1 MQQQIVDSGLPLN
14 PEGEKPQ
21 FQISDLCTQL
31 ETYLKTEQIH
41 EVYRAYQV
49 GAKAHEGQLRKSG
62 EAYIF
67 HPLAVAQ
74 ILAEMHMDYKC
85 LMAALMH
92 DVIEDTPTTKEQ
104 LIEQFDEDIVALVD
118 GVSKLTQIDFKSK
131 AEAQAASFR
140 KMLLAMTQDIRVI
153 LIKLADRLHNMRTL
167 GVMRPE
173 KCRRI
178 ARETLDI
185 YAPIAHR
192 LGINNIRLEL
202 EELGFAAYW
211 PMRYRALK
219 RAVFEGR
226 GRHIELIAT
235 VEKALSRRLRQ
246 EGLDGEVAG
255 RQKHLYSIYLKM
267 QQKSV
272 SFNDL
277 VDVFAFRII
286 VDSTD
291 TCYRVLGAVHNL
303 YKPVPGRFKDYIAI
317 PKANA
322 YQSLHTVLF
331 GPQSIPIEIQIR
343 TRSMERMAESGI
355 AAHWLYKVAGEED
368 EDEGPENSA
377 SEWLRNLLELQQGV
391 GDSVEFLEHVK
402 VDLFPDEVYVFTPRG
417 EILVLPRGAT
427 VVDFAYAVHTDV
439 GNNCV
444 AARVD
449 RHLVPLRTQLFNGQT
464 VEIIDAPGGSPS
476 PVWLNYVVTSRA
488 RANIRGF
495 LKNLK
500 GKEAV
505 ALGERLLTKELKTL
519 GSTFQEVE
527 VNLPMLLNDYNLDS
541 YEELLEQVALGNR
554 MSLLVARRLI
564 SGHDA
569 SEEESNENEVSQAK
583 LTIRGTEG
591 MVVNYAKCCRPIPG
605 DAITGIFTPGKG
617 IVVHRQGCRNLGD
630 YRRQGTN
637 WIDVEWQAEMEAEFS
652 TEIQVTVGNRRG
664 VLAMVASEIST
675 FGSNIEN
682 VSSSD
687 RDGLSSILTF
697 IISVRDRLHLAKI
710 MRHLYKL
717 PSVVKVSRSKNF
729 S

>member
-1 MQQQIVDSGLPLN
+1 MQQQIVESSSPLN
-14 PEGEKPQ
+14 QEQGKPQ

-31 ETYLKTEQIH
+31 ESYLKPEQIH

-49 GAKAHEGQLRKSG
+49 GAKAHEGQRRKSG

-74 ILAEMHMDYKC
+74 ILSEMHMDHKC
-85 LMAALMH
+85 LMAALLH
-92 DVIEDTPTTKEQ
+92 DVIEDTATTKEQ
-104 LIEQFDEDIVALVD
+104 LTEQFDEDIVVLVD

-192 LGINNIRLEL
+192 LGINNLRLEL
-202 EELGFAAYW
+202 EELGFSAYW

-219 RAVFEGR
+219 QAVHEGR
-226 GRHIELIAT
+226 GRHIELIDT
-235 VEKALSRRLRQ
+235 VEKALGRRLQQ

-255 RQKHLYSIYLKM
+255 RQKHLYSIYQKM
-267 QQKSV
+267 QQKNV

-303 YKPVPGRFKDYIAI
+303 YKPMPGRFKDYIAI
-317 PKANA
+317 PKANG

-343 TRSMERMAESGI
+343 TQPMERMAESGI
-355 AAHWLYKVAGEED
+355 AAHWMYKTAGEED
-368 EDEGPENSA
+368 VNPENSA

-391 GDSVEFLEHVK
+391 GDSIEFLEHVK

-439 GNNCV
+439 GNGCV

-464 VEIIDAPGGSPS
+464 VEIIDAPGGTPS
-476 PVWLNYVVTSRA
+476 PIWLNYVVTSRA

-495 LKNLK
+495 LKSLK
-500 GKEAV
+500 NKDA
-505 ALGERLLTKELKTL
+505 ASLGERLLTKELKTL
-519 GSTFQEVE
+519 GHSLEAVE
-527 VNLPMLLNDYNLDS
+527 ENLPPLLNDYNLDS
-541 YEELLEQVALGNR
+541 YEELLEQIALGNR

-564 SGHDA
+564 GGHDPKN
-569 SEEESNENEVSQAK
+569 EESEVSQAK

-591 MVVNYAKCCRPIPG
+591 MIVNYAKCCRPIPG
-605 DAITGIFTPGKG
+605 DSITGIFTPGKG

-637 WIDVEWQAEMEAEFS
+637 WIDVEWQSEMEAEFS
-652 TEIQVTVGNRRG
+652 TEIQVTVSNRRG

-687 RDGLSSILTF
+687 RDSLSSILTF
-697 IISVRDRLHLAKI
+697 VISARDRLHLAKI
-710 MRHLYKL
+710 IRHLYKL
-717 PSVVKVSRSKNF
+717 PSVVKVSRTKNF
-729 S
+729 A

>member
-1 MQQQIVDSGLPLN
+1 MQQQIVDSSSPLN
-14 PEGEKPQ
+14 QEQRRPQ

-31 ETYLKTEQIH
+31 EDYLKPEQIR

-49 GAKAHEGQLRKSG
+49 GAEAHEGQLRKSG

-67 HPLAVAQ
+67 HPLAVAH
-74 ILAEMHMDYKC
+74 ILSEMRMDYKC
-85 LMAALMH
+85 LMAALLH
-92 DVIEDTPTTKEQ
+92 DVIEDTATTKEL

-178 ARETLDI
+178 ARETLEI

-192 LGINNIRLEL
+192 LGINNLRLEL

-219 RAVFEGR
+219 RAVQEGR
-226 GRHIELIAT
+226 GRHTELIKT
-235 VEKALSRRLRQ
+235 VEKALSRRLQQ

-267 QQKSV
+267 QQKNV

-277 VDVFAFRII
+277 MDVFAFRII

-317 PKANA
+317 PKANG

-343 TRSMERMAESGI
+343 TRPMERMAESGI
-355 AAHWLYKVAGEED
+355 AAHWMYKSADD
-368 EDEGPENSA
+368 EDVGPEDSA

-391 GDSVEFLEHVK
+391 GDSIEFLEHVK

-464 VEIIDAPGGSPS
+464 VEIIDAPGGTPS
-476 PVWLNYVVTSRA
+476 PMWLNYVVTSRA

-495 LKNLK
+495 LKSLK
-500 GKEAV
+500 NKEA
-505 ALGERLLTKELKTL
+505 ASLGERLLTKELKAL
-519 GSTFQEVE
+519 GSSLEDVE
-527 VNLPMLLNDYNLDS
+527 ANMSLLLHDYRLES
-541 YEELLEQVALGNR
+541 YEELLEQIALGNR

-564 SGHDA
+564 SGQA
-569 SEEESNENEVSQAK
+569 PSEEESEESQVSQAK

-591 MVVNYAKCCRPIPG
+591 MIVNYAKCCRPIPG
-605 DAITGIFTPGKG
+605 DAITGLFTPGKG

-637 WIDVEWQAEMEAEFS
+637 WIEVEWQTEMEAEFS

-687 RDGLSSILTF
+687 RDGFSSILTF
-697 IISVRDRLHLAKI
+697 VISVRDRIHLSKI

-717 PSVVKVSRSKNF
+717 PSVIKVGRSKNF

>member
-1 MQQQIVDSGLPLN
+1 MQQQIVDGSSPLN
-14 PEGEKPQ
+14 QEQRRPQ

-31 ETYLKTEQIH
+31 EDYLKPEQIR

-49 GAKAHEGQLRKSG
+49 GAEAHEGQLRKSG

-67 HPLAVAQ
+67 HPLAVAH
-74 ILAEMHMDYKC
+74 ILSEMRMDHKC
-85 LMAALMH
+85 LMAALLH
-92 DVIEDTPTTKEQ
+92 DVIEDTATTKEQ

-178 ARETLDI
+178 ARETLEI

-192 LGINNIRLEL
+192 LGINNLRLEL

-219 RAVFEGR
+219 QAVQEGR
-226 GRHIELIAT
+226 GRHTELIKT
-235 VEKALSRRLRQ
+235 VEKALSRRLQQ

-277 VDVFAFRII
+277 LDVFAFRII

-317 PKANA
+317 PKANG

-343 TRSMERMAESGI
+343 TRPMERMAESGI
-355 AAHWLYKVAGEED
+355 AAHWMYKSAGD
-368 EDEGPENSA
+368 EDVGPEDSA

-391 GDSVEFLEHVK
+391 GDSIEFLEHVK

-464 VEIIDAPGGSPS
+464 VEIIDAPGGAPS
-476 PVWLNYVVTSRA
+476 PMWLNYVVTSRA

-495 LKNLK
+495 LKSLK
-500 GKEAV
+500 NKEA
-505 ALGERLLTKELKTL
+505 ASLGERLLTKELKAL
-519 GSTFQEVE
+519 GSSLEDVE
-527 VNLPMLLNDYNLDS
+527 ANMSLLLHDYRLDS
-541 YEELLEQVALGNR
+541 YEELLEQIALGNR

-564 SGHDA
+564 SGQA
-569 SEEESNENEVSQAK
+569 PSEEESDENEVSQAK

-591 MVVNYAKCCRPIPG
+591 MIVNYAKCCRPIPG
-605 DAITGIFTPGKG
+605 DAITGLFTPGKG

-637 WIDVEWQAEMEAEFS
+637 WIEVEWQTEMESEFS

-664 VLAMVASEIST
+664 VLAMVASEISI

-687 RDGLSSILTF
+687 RDGFSSILTF
-697 IISVRDRLHLAKI
+697 VISVRDRIHLSKI

-717 PSVVKVSRSKNF
+717 SSVIKVGRSKNF

>member
-1 MQQQIVDSGLPLN
+1 MQQQIVDSSSPLN
-14 PEGEKPQ
+14 QEPRRPR

-31 ETYLKTEQIH
+31 ENYLKPEQIR

-49 GAKAHEGQLRKSG
+49 GAEAHEGQLRKSG

-67 HPLAVAQ
+67 HPLAVAH
-74 ILAEMHMDYKC
+74 ILSEMRMDYKC
-85 LMAALMH
+85 LMAALLH
-92 DVIEDTPTTKEQ
+92 DVIEDTATTKEQ

-178 ARETLDI
+178 ARETLEI

-192 LGINNIRLEL
+192 LGINNLRLEL

-219 RAVFEGR
+219 RAVQEGR
-226 GRHIELIAT
+226 GRHTELIKT
-235 VEKALSRRLRQ
+235 VEKALSRRLQQ

-277 VDVFAFRII
+277 LDVFAFRII

-291 TCYRVLGAVHNL
+291 TCYRVLGAIHNL

-317 PKANA
+317 PKANG

-355 AAHWLYKVAGEED
+355 AAHWMYKSAGD
-368 EDEGPENSA
+368 EDVGPEDSA

-391 GDSVEFLEHVK
+391 GDSIEFLEHVK

-464 VEIIDAPGGSPS
+464 VEIIDAPGGAPS
-476 PVWLNYVVTSRA
+476 PMWLNYVVTSRA

-495 LKNLK
+495 LKSLK
-500 GKEAV
+500 NKEA
-505 ALGERLLTKELKTL
+505 ASLGERLLTKELKVL
-519 GSTFQEVE
+519 GSSLEDVE
-527 VNLPMLLNDYNLDS
+527 ANMSLLLHDYRLES
-541 YEELLEQVALGNR
+541 YEKLLEQIALGNR

-564 SGHDA
+564 SGQDP
-569 SEEESNENEVSQAK
+569 SEEEGDEGEVSQAK

-591 MVVNYAKCCRPIPG
+591 MIVNYAKCCRPIPG

-637 WIDVEWQAEMEAEFS
+637 WIEVEWQTEMEAEFS

-687 RDGLSSILTF
+687 RDGFSSILTF
-697 IISVRDRLHLAKI
+697 VISVRDRIHLSKI

-717 PSVVKVSRSKNF
+717 PSVIKVGRSKNF

>member
-1 MQQQIVDSGLPLN
+1 MQRQVVNGSSPLN
-14 PEGEKPQ
+14 QEQGKPH

-31 ETYLKTEQIH
+31 EAYLKPEQIR
-41 EVYRAYQV
+41 EVYRTYQV
-49 GAKAHEGQLRKSG
+49 GAEAHEGQRRKSG

-67 HPLAVAQ
+67 HPLAVAH
-74 ILAEMHMDYKC
+74 ILAEMRMDYKC
-85 LMAALMH
+85 LMAALLH
-92 DVIEDTPTTKEQ
+92 DVIEDTSISKEQ
-104 LIEQFDEDIVALVD
+104 LEKQFDADIVDLVD
-118 GVSKLTQIDFKSK
+118 GVSKLTQIDFKSQ

-140 KMLLAMTQDIRVI
+140 KMLLAMTKDIRVI

-178 ARETLDI
+178 ARETLEI
-185 YAPIAHR
+185 YAPIANR
-192 LGINNIRLEL
+192 LGINNLRLEL

-219 RAVFEGR
+219 QAVHMAR
-226 GRHIELIAT
+226 GRHTELVET
-235 VEKALSRRLRQ
+235 VETAITHRLQQ
-246 EGLDGEVAG
+246 EGLRGEVSG
-255 RQKHLYSIYLKM
+255 RQKHLYSIYRKM
-267 QQKSV
+267 LQKSV
-272 SFNDL
+272 SFSEL
-277 VDVFAFRII
+277 VDVFAFRIV
-286 VDSTD
+286 VDKTD

-303 YKPVPGRFKDYIAI
+303 YKPMPGRFKDYIAI
-317 PKANA
+317 PKANG

-343 TRSMERMAESGI
+343 TESMERMAESGI
-355 AAHWLYKVAGEED
+355 AAHWMYKMSGETD
-368 EDEGPENSA
+368 VSPEGSA

-417 EILVLPRGAT
+417 EILVLPRSAT

-449 RHLVPLRTQLFNGQT
+449 RNLVPLRTQLYNGQT

-476 PVWLNYVVTSRA
+476 PVWLNYVVTSKA
-488 RANIRGF
+488 RANIRSF
-495 LKNLK
+495 LKNLQ
-500 GKEAV
+500 GKEATV
-505 ALGERLLTKELKTL
+505 LGGRLLEKELEGL
-519 GSTFQEVE
+519 GHSLEAVE
-527 VNLPMLLNDYNLDS
+527 DNLPKLLQDYKIES
-541 YEELLEQVALGNR
+541 YDKLLEQIALGNR
-554 MSLLVARRLI
+554 LSLLVARRLI
-564 SGHDA
+564 SGQEVV
-569 SEEESNENEVSQAK
+569 EEESTEEEKGSKVK

-605 DAITGIFTPGKG
+605 DDITGMFTPGKG

-630 YRRQGTN
+630 YKRHSAN
-637 WIDVEWQAEMEAEFS
+637 WIDIEWQQEMEAEFS

-682 VSSSD
+682 VGSSD

-697 IISVRDRLHLAKI
+697 VISVRDRIHLAKI
-710 MRHLYKL
+710 MRHVYKL
-717 PSVVKVSRSKNF
+717 PSVLKVSRTKAS

>member
-1 MQQQIVDSGLPLN
+1 MQNRIVDSGSPLN
-14 PEGEKPQ
+14 QELGKPH
-21 FQISDLCTQL
+21 FQISDLCNQL
-31 ETYLKTEQIH
+31 ESYLKPEQIR

-49 GAKAHEGQLRKSG
+49 GAKAHEGQRRRSG

-67 HPLAVAQ
+67 HPLAVAH
-74 ILAEMHMDYKC
+74 ILSQMRMDHKC
-85 LMAALMH
+85 LMAALLH
-92 DVIEDTPTTKEQ
+92 DVIEDTATTKEQ
-104 LIEQFDEDIVALVD
+104 LIEQFDQDIVDLVD

-140 KMLLAMTQDIRVI
+140 KMLLAMTKDIRVI

-185 YAPIAHR
+185 YAPIANR
-192 LGINNIRLEL
+192 LGINNLRLEL
-202 EELGFAAYW
+202 EELGFSAYW

-219 RAVFEGR
+219 QAVHVGR
-226 GRHIELIAT
+226 GQHTELVET
-235 VEKALSRRLRQ
+235 VETALSRRLRQ

-255 RQKHLYSIYLKM
+255 RQKHLYSIYRKM

-317 PKANA
+317 PKANG

-343 TRSMERMAESGI
+343 TQPMERMAESGI
-355 AAHWLYKVAGEED
+355 AAHWMYKTAGESD
-368 EDEGPENSA
+368 VGPENSA

-391 GDSVEFLEHVK
+391 GDSIEFLEHVK
-402 VDLFPDEVYVFTPRG
+402 VDLFPDEVYVFTPLG

-449 RHLVPLRTQLFNGQT
+449 RHLVPLRTQLLNGQT
-464 VEIIDAPGGSPS
+464 VEIIGAPGGSPS

-500 GKEAV
+500 NKEAV
-505 ALGERLLTKELKTL
+505 TLGGRLLEKELIALGSSPQAIEA
-519 GSTFQEVE
+519 
-527 VNLPMLLNDYNLDS
+527 NLPMLLSDYRLENYDK
-541 YEELLEQVALGNR
+541 LLEQIALGNR
-554 MSLLVARRLI
+554 MSLLVARRLV
-564 SGHDA
+564 SGHNP
-569 SEEESNENEVSQAK
+569 SEEGNEESEVSQAK

-630 YRRQGTN
+630 YRRQGSN
-637 WIDVEWQAEMEAEFS
+637 WIEVEWQAEMEAEFS
-652 TEIQVTVGNRRG
+652 TEIQVTVDNRRG

-682 VSSSD
+682 VGSSD

-697 IISVRDRLHLAKI
+697 VVSVQDRVHLARI

-717 PSVVKVSRSKNF
+717 PSVITVSRSKNF

>member
-1 MQQQIVDSGLPLN
+1 MQKLVVGDSSLLN
-14 PEGEKPQ
+14 QEMGKPR
-21 FQISDLCTQL
+21 FQISDLCSQL
-31 ETYLKTEQIH
+31 ETYLKQEQIR

-49 GAKAHEGQLRKSG
+49 GAEAHEGQLRKTG

-74 ILAEMHMDYKC
+74 ILAEMRMDYKC
-85 LMAALMH
+85 LMAALLH
-92 DVIEDTPTTKEQ
+92 DVIEDTATTKEQ
-104 LIEQFDEDIVALVD
+104 LVEQFDDDIVELVD
-118 GVSKLTQIDFKSK
+118 GVSKLTQIDFKSQ

-140 KMLLAMTQDIRVI
+140 KMLLAMTKDIRVI

-178 ARETLDI
+178 ARETLEI
-185 YAPIAHR
+185 YAPIANR
-192 LGINNIRLEL
+192 LGINNLRLEL

-219 RAVFEGR
+219 QAVHVAR
-226 GRHIELIAT
+226 GRHTELVET
-235 VEKALSRRLRQ
+235 VEKAIDRRLQQ
-246 EGLDGEVAG
+246 EGMRGNICG
-255 RQKHLYSIYLKM
+255 RQKHLYSIYRKM
-267 QQKSV
+267 LQKSV
-272 SFNDL
+272 SFSDL

-286 VDSTD
+286 VNNTD

-317 PKANA
+317 PKANG

-331 GPQSIPIEIQIR
+331 GPRSIPIEIQIR
-343 TRSMERMAESGI
+343 TESMERMAESGI
-355 AAHWLYKVAGEED
+355 AAHWMYKMAGEADVSPED
-368 EDEGPENSA
+368 SA

-417 EILVLPRGAT
+417 EILVLPRAAT
-427 VVDFAYAVHTDV
+427 VVDFAYAVHTGV
-439 GNNCV
+439 GNSCV

-464 VEIIDAPGGSPS
+464 VEIIDAPGGTPS
-476 PVWLNYVVTSRA
+476 PAWLNFVVTSKA

-500 GKEAV
+500 GQEAV
-505 ALGERLLTKELKTL
+505 VLGGRLLEKELKGL
-519 GSTFQEVE
+519 GSSLEVVQE
-527 VNLPMLLNDYNLDS
+527 NLPKLLKDYKLEHYDK
-541 YEELLEQVALGNR
+541 LLEQIALGNR
-554 MSLLVARRLI
+554 MSLLVARRLV
-564 SGHDA
+564 SGQEVIDGGI
-569 SEEESNENEVSQAK
+569 EEKGSQIK

-605 DAITGIFTPGKG
+605 DAITGLFTPGKG
-617 IVVHRQGCRNLGD
+617 IVVHRQGCRNLGE
-630 YRRQGTN
+630 YNRQGTN
-637 WIDVEWQAEMEAEFS
+637 WIDIEWQAEMETEFS

-664 VLAMVASEIST
+664 VLAIVASEIST

-682 VSSSD
+682 VGSSD

-697 IISVRDRLHLAKI
+697 VISVRDRVHLAKI
-710 MRHLYKL
+710 MRHVYKL
-717 PSVVKVSRSKNF
+717 PSVVKVNRTKNF
-729 S
+729 A

>member
-1 MQQQIVDSGLPLN
+1 MQQIVEGSSPLN
-14 PEGEKPQ
+14 QEQGRPH

-31 ETYLKTEQIH
+31 EAYLKPEQIR

-74 ILAEMHMDYKC
+74 ILAEMRMDHKC
-85 LMAALMH
+85 LMAALLH
-92 DVIEDTPTTKEQ
+92 DVIEDTATTKEQ
-104 LIEQFDEDIVALVD
+104 LIELFDQDIVALVD

-192 LGINNIRLEL
+192 LGINNLRLEL
-202 EELGFAAYW
+202 EELGFSAYW

-219 RAVFEGR
+219 QAVYEGR
-226 GRHIELIAT
+226 GRHTELIGT
-235 VEKALSRRLRQ
+235 VEKALSRRLQQ
-246 EGLDGEVAG
+246 EGLDGEVGG
-255 RQKHLYSIYLKM
+255 RQKHLYSIYQKM
-267 QQKSV
+267 QQKNV

-317 PKANA
+317 PKANG

-343 TRSMERMAESGI
+343 TRPMERMAESGI
-355 AAHWLYKVAGEED
+355 AAHWMYKTAGD
-368 EDEGPENSA
+368 EDVGPEDSA

-391 GDSVEFLEHVK
+391 GDSIEFLEHVK

-439 GNNCV
+439 GNGCV

-449 RHLVPLRTQLFNGQT
+449 RHLVPLRTQIFNGQT
-464 VEIIDAPGGSPS
+464 VEIIDAPGGTPS

-495 LKNLK
+495 LKSLK
-500 GKEAV
+500 NKDA
-505 ALGERLLTKELKTL
+505 ASLGERLLAKELKAL
-519 GSTFQEVE
+519 GHSLETIEE
-527 VNLPMLLNDYNLDS
+527 NLPLLLSDYKLNS
-541 YEELLEQVALGNR
+541 FEELLEQIALGNR

-564 SGHDA
+564 SGHDPSNED
-569 SEEESNENEVSQAK
+569 SEEGEVSQAK

-591 MVVNYAKCCRPIPG
+591 MIVNYAKCCRPIPG
-605 DAITGIFTPGKG
+605 DSITGIFTPGKG

-697 IISVRDRLHLAKI
+697 VISVHDRLHLAKI

-717 PSVVKVSRSKNF
+717 PSVVKVSRTKNF